1 MTAATH
7 SPLFPRVPDSADAVL
22 EGLDPEQREVA
33 TALHGPVCVLAGA
46 GTGKTRAI
54 THRIAYGVRA
64 GILQPS
70 SVLAVTFTNRAA
82 GEMRGRLRQL
92 GATGVQARTF
102 HSAALR
108 QLQYFWPKAVGG
120 PLPRLIDRKIQLVAD
135 AAAACRIR
143 LDRGELR
150 DVTAEIEWSKVT
162 QTVPADYPPAVAK
175 AAREAPRDPA
185 EIAQLYAAY
194 EDLKRERGV
203 IDFED
208 VLLLTVAV
216 LQDRQDI
223 AEQVRAQYQHFVVD
237 EYQDVSPLQQRLL
250 ELWLGDRESL
260 CVVGD
265 ASQTIYSFTGATPDH
280 LLDFRTK
287 HPGATV
293 VKLVRDYRSTP
304 QVVRLANGLLA
315 QAHGRAADHR
325 LELVSQRG
333 PGPDPVFTEYTD
345 EPAEAEGAAR
355 RIGELIGAGVR
366 PSEIAV
372 LFRTN
377 SQSEI
382 YEQALAD
389 AGVPYQLRGAER
401 FFDRPE
407 VRKAGSALRAAARFG
422 GNDSLLDDVVD
433 LPSQVRAVLSGEG
446 WTAQPPA
453 GSGAVRERWESLAA
467 LVNLA
472 QDFAAAK
479 PDATLAG
486 LVAELDERAGAQHA
500 PTVQGVTLASL
511 HSAKGLEWD
520 VVFLVGVA
528 EGMMPITYAK
538 TDEQIEEERRLLYV
552 GVTRARERLHVSWSR
567 GRAPGGGAH
576 PPPPRGRGAGGG
588 GARGRAPARRPG
600 RAAPRPPRGGG
611 DRGAGPR
618 PPYPGAGARRRGG
631 GPHRRPS
638 RFLDGLRSGSQAGR
652 AAAAGGGAAGG
663 VERGVSGRATAVSAA
678 PAPRRR
684 QRGPAR
690 CRVCGRTLT
699 DAGEMKLM
707 RCEDCPSDMDEGV
720 YERLHDWRSEQA
732 RRSGQPAFC
741 VFTDKTLMAIAE
753 TVPEDPPGLARI
765 PGVGKRKL
773 DRYGADVLAICAGG
787 DGVQDKDQD

>member
-7 SPLFPRVPDSADAVL
+7 SSLFPQAPESADAVL

-92 GATGVQARTF
+92 GAQGVQARTF

-108 QLQYFWPKAVGG
+108 QLQFFWPKAIGG
-120 PLPRLIDRKIQLVAD
+120 SLPRLVDRKIQLVAD

-162 QTVPADYPPAVAK
+162 QTVPADYAPAVVK
-175 AAREAPRDPA
+175 AGRESPRDPA
-185 EIAQLYAAY
+185 EIAQIYSVY
-194 EDLKRERGV
+194 EDLKRDRAV

-216 LQDRQDI
+216 LQDRHDI
-223 AEQVRAQYQHFVVD
+223 ADQVRAQYQHFVVD

-250 ELWLGDRESL
+250 ELWLGDRDSL

-280 LLDFRTK
+280 LLDFRTR

-304 QVVRLANGLLA
+304 QVVHLANGLLA
-315 QAHGRAADHR
+315 QARGRAADHR
-325 LELVSQRG
+325 LELVSQRPAG
-333 PGPDPVFTEYTD
+333 PEPVHTEYTD

-355 RIGELIGAGVR
+355 RIRELVDSGV
-366 PSEIAV
+366 PAAEIAV

-377 SQSEI
+377 AQSET

-407 VRKAGSALRAAARFG
+407 VRKAGVALRAAARFG
-422 GNDSLLDDVVD
+422 GNDALLDDTVD

-446 WTAQPPA
+446 WTTTPPA

-472 QDFAAAK
+472 QDVAAAR
-479 PDATLAG
+479 PAATLADF
-486 LVAELDERAGAQHA
+486 VAELDERANAQHA

-520 VVFLVGVA
+520 AVFLVGVA

-552 GVTRARERLHVSWSR
+552 GVTRARERLYVSWSLSR
-567 GRAPGGGAH
+567 TPGG
-576 PPPPRGRGAGGG
+576 
-588 GARGRAPARRPG
+588 RPN
-600 RAAPRPPRGGG
+600 
-611 DRGAGPR
+611 
-618 PPYPGAGARRRGG
+618 
-631 GPHRRPS
+631 RRPS
-638 RFLDGLRSGSQAGR
+638 RFLDGLRPGSTGTVGR
-652 AAAAGGGAAGG
+652 GGGAGTGG
-663 VERGVSGRATAVSAA
+663 VERGFSGGPGQV
-678 PAPRRR
+678 APRRT
-684 QRGPAR
+684 QRTPAR

-707 RCEDCPSDMDEGV
+707 RCDGCPSDMDEGL
-720 YERLHDWRSEQA
+720 YERLREWRADQA
-732 RRSGQPAFC
+732 RLSGQPAFC
-741 VFTDKTLMAIAE
+741 VFTDRTLMAIAE
-753 TVPEDPPGLARI
+753 SAPDDDRELARI
-765 PGVGKRKL
+765 PGVGMRKL
-773 DRYGADVLAICAGG
+773 NRYGADVLAICAGQEPGEDPAG
-787 DGVQDKDQD
+787 D

>member
-1 MTAATH
+1 MTPATH
-7 SPLFPRVPDSADAVL
+7 SPLFPQVPGTADAVL
-22 EGLDPEQREVA
+22 DGLDPEQREVA

-92 GATGVQARTF
+92 GAQGVQARTF

-120 PLPRLIDRKIQLVAD
+120 SMPRLVDRKIQLVAD
-135 AAAACRIR
+135 AAAACKLR

-162 QTVPADYPPAVAK
+162 QTVPADYAYAAAK
-175 AAREAPRDPA
+175 AGREAPRDRA
-185 EIAQLYAAY
+185 EIAHVYAAY
-194 EDLKRERGV
+194 EDLKRNRAV

-216 LQDRQDI
+216 LQDRHDI

-250 ELWLGDRESL
+250 ELWLGERDSL

-280 LLDFRTK
+280 LLDFRAR
-287 HPGATV
+287 HPRATV
-293 VKLVRDYRSTP
+293 VKLIRDYRSTP
-304 QVVRLANGLLA
+304 QVVHLANGLLT
-315 QAHGRAADHR
+315 QARGRAADHR
-325 LELVSQRG
+325 LELVSQRA
-333 PGPDPVFTEYTD
+333 PGPEPVYSEYTD
-345 EPAEAEGAAR
+345 EPTEAEGAAR
-355 RIGELIGAGVR
+355 RIRELIDAGVAA
-366 PSEIAV
+366 SEIAV

-377 SQSEI
+377 SQSET

-407 VRKAGSALRAAARFG
+407 VRKAGVALRGAARFG
-422 GNDSLLDDVVD
+422 GNDALLDDVVD

-446 WTAQPPA
+446 WTSTPPA

-472 QDFAAAK
+472 QDFSAAR
-479 PDATLAG
+479 PGATLG
-486 LVAELDERAGAQHA
+486 DLVAELDERAGAQHA

-511 HSAKGLEWD
+511 HAAKGLEWD
-520 VVFLVGVA
+520 VVFLVGIA
-528 EGMMPITYAK
+528 EGMVPITYAR

-552 GVTRARERLHVSWSR
+552 GVTRARERLHLSWALS
-567 GRAPGGGAH
+567 RAPGGRH
-576 PPPPRGRGAGGG
+576 T
-588 GARGRAPARRPG
+588 
-600 RAAPRPPRGGG
+600 
-611 DRGAGPR
+611 
-618 PPYPGAGARRRGG
+618 
-631 GPHRRPS
+631 RRPS
-638 RFLDGLRSGSQAGR
+638 RFLDGLRPGTAATAGR
-652 AAAAGGGAAGG
+652 TGTGAAGG
-663 VERGVSGRATAVSAA
+663 VERGAAARTSAV
-678 PAPRRR
+678 PRRTR
-684 QRGPAR
+684 RTVAR
-690 CRVCGRTLT
+690 CRVCGRTLG

-707 RCEDCPSDMDEGV
+707 RCEDCPSDMDEGL
-720 YERLHDWRSEQA
+720 YERLREWRAVQA
-732 RRSGQPAFC
+732 ERSGQPDFC
-741 VFTDKTLMAIAE
+741 VFTDRTLMAIAE
-753 TVPEDPPGLARI
+753 ARPDDSAGLSRI
-765 PGVGKRKL
+765 PGVRARKL
-773 DRYGADVLAICAGG
+773 QRYGADVLAICAGQEIG
-787 DGVQDKDQD
+787 AGGGRD

>member
-7 SPLFPRVPDSADAVL
+7 SPLFPQAPRSADAVL

-33 TALHGPVCVLAGA
+33 TSLHGPVCVLAGA

-92 GATGVQARTF
+92 GAQGVQARTF

-108 QLQYFWPKAVGG
+108 QLQYFWPKAIGG
-120 PLPRLIDRKIQLVAD
+120 ALPRLVDRKIQLVAD

-150 DVTAEIEWSKVT
+150 DATAEIEWSKVT
-162 QTVPADYPPAVAK
+162 QTVPADYALAAAK
-175 AAREAPRDPA
+175 AGREAPRDPA
-185 EIAQLYAAY
+185 EIAQIYSAY
-194 EDLKRERGV
+194 EDLKRDRGV

-216 LQDRQDI
+216 LQDRHDI
-223 AEQVRAQYQHFVVD
+223 AEQVRAQYHHFVVD

-250 ELWLGDRESL
+250 ELWLGERDNL

-280 LLDFRTK
+280 LLDFRTR

-304 QVVRLANGLLA
+304 QVVHLANGLLS
-315 QAHGRAADHR
+315 QARGRAADHR
-325 LELVSQRG
+325 LELVSQRA
-333 PGPDPVFTEYTD
+333 PGPEPVYAEYTD

-355 RIGELIGAGVR
+355 RIRDLLAAGV
-366 PSEIAV
+366 PAAEIAV

-377 SQSEI
+377 AQSET

-389 AGVPYQLRGAER
+389 AGIPYQLRGAER

-407 VRKAGSALRAAARFG
+407 VRKAGVALRGAARFG
-422 GNDSLLDDVVD
+422 GNDTLLEDAVD

-446 WTAQPPA
+446 WSPQPPA

-467 LVNLA
+467 LVSLA
-472 QDFAAAK
+472 QDFEAAR
-479 PDATLAG
+479 PGATLAD
-486 LVAELDERAGAQHA
+486 LVAELDERANAQHA

-528 EGMMPITYAK
+528 EGMMPITYAR

-552 GVTRARERLHVSWSR
+552 GVTRARERLHVSWALARS
-567 GRAPGGGAH
+567 PGG
-576 PPPPRGRGAGGG
+576 
-588 GARGRAPARRPG
+588 RPS
-600 RAAPRPPRGGG
+600 
-611 DRGAGPR
+611 
-618 PPYPGAGARRRGG
+618 
-631 GPHRRPS
+631 RRPS
-638 RFLDGLRSGSQAGR
+638 RFLDGLRPGSGTGAARGGGASGGIER
-652 AAAAGGGAAGG
+652 GFGGAAAGTPG
-663 VERGVSGRATAVSAA
+663 VV
-678 PAPRRR
+678 RRT
-684 QRGPAR
+684 QRTPAR

-699 DAGEMKLM
+699 DAGELKLM
-707 RCEDCPSDMDEGV
+707 RCEGCPSDMDEGV
-720 YERLHDWRSEQA
+720 YERLREWRAAQA
-732 RRSGQPAFC
+732 RRNGQPAFC

-753 TVPEDPPGLARI
+753 AVPDEPGALARI
-765 PGVGKRKL
+765 PGVGARKL
-773 DRYGADVLAICAGG
+773 NRYGADVLAICAGQPLTDEDEG
-787 DGVQDKDQD
+787 EGGGTDANSSKK

>member
-1 MTAATH
+1 MRPGHHSRPGGTRRVTPAALVRLRLPPCGQPAHPSPPTWQHGRVTAATH
-7 SPLFPRVPDSADAVL
+7 STLFPRTPDSADAVL

-92 GATGVQARTF
+92 GAAGVQARTF

-120 PLPRLIDRKIQLVAD
+120 SMPRLVDRKIQLVAD

-150 DVTAEIEWSKVT
+150 DVTGEIEWSKVT
-162 QTVPADYPPAVAK
+162 QTVPGEYALAAAK
-175 AAREAPRDPA
+175 AGRETPRAAA

-194 EDLKRERGV
+194 EDLKRGRAV

-208 VLLLTVAV
+208 VLLLTVAI
-216 LQDRQDI
+216 LQDRHDI
-223 AEQVRAQYQHFVVD
+223 AEQVRSQYQHFVVD

-250 ELWLGDRESL
+250 ELWLGRRDSL

-280 LLDFRTK
+280 LLDFRTR

-304 QVVRLANGLLA
+304 QVVHLANGLLA

-325 LELVSQRG
+325 LELISQRR
-333 PGPDPVFTEYTD
+333 PGPEPVYTEYTD
-345 EPAEAEGAAR
+345 EPAEAEGAAH
-355 RIGELIGAGVR
+355 RIRDLMGAGVR
-366 PSEIAV
+366 ASEIAI

-377 SQSEI
+377 SQSET

-407 VRKAGSALRAAARFG
+407 VRRAIVNLRGAARFG
-422 GNDSLLDDVVD
+422 GNDSRLDDAVD

-446 WTAQPPA
+446 WTTAPPA

-472 QDFAAAK
+472 QDFATARAG
-479 PDATLAG
+479 ATLND

-500 PTVQGVTLASL
+500 PTVEGVTLASL

-520 VVFLVGVA
+520 AVFLVGVA

-538 TDEQIEEERRLLYV
+538 TDEQVEEERRLLYV
-552 GVTRARERLHVSWSR
+552 GVTRARERLHVSWSLSR
-567 GRAPGGGAH
+567 SPGG
-576 PPPPRGRGAGGG
+576 
-588 GARGRAPARRPG
+588 RPN
-600 RAAPRPPRGGG
+600 
-611 DRGAGPR
+611 
-618 PPYPGAGARRRGG
+618 
-631 GPHRRPS
+631 RRPS
-638 RFLDGLRSGSQAGR
+638 RFLDGLRPGSTPTAGR
-652 AAAAGGGAAGG
+652 AAAGGPGG
-663 VERGVSGRATAVSAA
+663 VERGFTSPVGAV
-678 PAPRRR
+678 PRRT
-684 QRGPAR
+684 QRTPAR

-707 RCEDCPSDMDEGV
+707 RCEDCPSDMDEGL
-720 YERLHDWRSEQA
+720 YERLRDWRAVQA
-732 RRSGQPAFC
+732 QRSGQPAFC

-753 TVPEDPPGLARI
+753 AVPDEEHELARI
-765 PGVGKRKL
+765 PGVGMRKL
-773 DRYGADVLAICAGG
+773 NRYGTDVLAICAGQEVSG
-787 DGVQDKDQD
+787 EEDED

>member
-1 MTAATH
+1 VTAATH
-7 SPLFPRVPDSADAVL
+7 STLFPQVPDSADAVL

-33 TALHGPVCVLAGA
+33 TALRGPVCVLAGA

-70 SVLAVTFTNRAA
+70 SVLAVTFTTRAA

-92 GATGVQARTF
+92 GAAGVQARTF

-120 PLPRLIDRKIQLVAD
+120 SMPRLVDRKIQLVAD

-162 QTVPADYPPAVAK
+162 QTVPADYAPAAAK
-175 AAREAPRDPA
+175 AGRDTPRDPA
-185 EIAQLYAAY
+185 EIAQLYSVY
-194 EDLKRERGV
+194 EGLKRDRSV

-208 VLLLTVAV
+208 VLLLTVAI
-216 LQDRQDI
+216 LQDRHDI
-223 AEQVRAQYQHFVVD
+223 AEQVRSQYQHFVVD

-250 ELWLGDRESL
+250 DLWLGERDNL

-280 LLDFRTK
+280 LLDFRTR
-287 HPGATV
+287 HPAATV

-304 QVVRLANGLLA
+304 QVVHLANGLLA
-315 QAHGRAADHR
+315 QARGRAADHR
-325 LELVSQRG
+325 LELISQREAG
-333 PGPDPVFTEYTD
+333 PEPGYTECTD

-355 RIGELIGAGVR
+355 RISELMDAGV
-366 PSEIAV
+366 PASEIAI

-377 SQSEI
+377 SQSET

-389 AGVPYQLRGAER
+389 AGIPYQLRGAER

-407 VRKAGSALRAAARFG
+407 VRKAGVALRGAARFG

-446 WTAQPPA
+446 WTPQPPA

-472 QDFAAAK
+472 HDFAAAK
-479 PDATLAG
+479 PGATLG
-486 LVAELDERAGAQHA
+486 DLVAELDERANAQHA

-552 GVTRARERLHVSWSR
+552 GVTRAREHLHVSWSLSR
-567 GRAPGGGAH
+567 SPGG
-576 PPPPRGRGAGGG
+576 
-588 GARGRAPARRPG
+588 RPN
-600 RAAPRPPRGGG
+600 
-611 DRGAGPR
+611 
-618 PPYPGAGARRRGG
+618 
-631 GPHRRPS
+631 RRPS
-638 RFLDGLRSGSQAGR
+638 RFLDGLRPGSAAAVGR
-652 AAAAGGGAAGG
+652 AAAGGPGG
-663 VERGVSGRATAVSAA
+663 VERGFTSRPDAV
-678 PAPRRR
+678 PRRT
-684 QRGPAR
+684 QRTPAR

-707 RCEDCPSDMDEGV
+707 RCEDCPSDMDEGL
-720 YERLHDWRSEQA
+720 YERLREWRADQA
-732 RRSGQPAFC
+732 QRSGQPAFC

-753 TVPEDPPGLARI
+753 AVPDDEGELARI
-765 PGVGKRKL
+765 PGVGVRKL
-773 DRYGADVLAICAGG
+773 NRYGIDVLALCAGREPGEDTEG
-787 DGVQDKDQD
+787 D

>member
-7 SPLFPRVPDSADAVL
+7 SPLFPQVPDSADAVL

-33 TALHGPVCVLAGA
+33 TALRGPVCVLAGA

-64 GILQPS
+64 GVLQSS

-108 QLQYFWPKAVGG
+108 QLQYFWPKAIGG
-120 PLPRLIDRKIQLVAD
+120 SIPRLVDRKIQLVAD

-162 QTVPADYPPAVAK
+162 QTVPSDYAAAAAK
-175 AAREAPRDPA
+175 AGRDVPRAPA

-194 EDLKRERGV
+194 EDVKRDRAV

-216 LQDRQDI
+216 LQDRHDI
-223 AEQVRAQYQHFVVD
+223 AEQVRSQYQHFVVD

-250 ELWLGDRESL
+250 ELWLGDRDNL

-280 LLDFRTK
+280 LLDFRAR

-304 QVVRLANGLLA
+304 QVVHLANGLLS
-315 QAHGRAADHR
+315 QARGRAADHR
-325 LELVSQRG
+325 LELISQRAAG
-333 PGPDPVFTEYTD
+333 PEPVYADYTD

-355 RIGELIGAGVR
+355 RIRDLMAAGV
-366 PSEIAV
+366 PASEMAI

-377 SQSEI
+377 SQSET

-407 VRKAGSALRAAARFG
+407 VRKAGVALRGAARFG

-446 WTAQPPA
+446 WTSEPPA

-472 QDFAAAK
+472 QDFAAAR
-479 PDATLAG
+479 PGATLAD
-486 LVAELDERAGAQHA
+486 LVAELDERANAQHA

-520 VVFLVGVA
+520 AVFLVGVA
-528 EGMMPITYAK
+528 EGMMPISYAK

-552 GVTRARERLHVSWSR
+552 GVTRARERLHVSWALARSPGSR
-567 GRAPGGGAH
+567 PN
-576 PPPPRGRGAGGG
+576 
-588 GARGRAPARRPG
+588 
-600 RAAPRPPRGGG
+600 
-611 DRGAGPR
+611 
-618 PPYPGAGARRRGG
+618 
-631 GPHRRPS
+631 RRPS
-638 RFLDGLRSGSQAGR
+638 RFLDGLRPGSS
-652 AAAAGGGAAGG
+652 GAAGRPG
-663 VERGVSGRATAVSAA
+663 LVAPGGIERGYTSTGPQAV
-678 PAPRRR
+678 PRRA
-684 QRGPAR
+684 QRTVAR

-707 RCEDCPSDMDEGV
+707 RCEDCPSDMDEGL
-720 YERLHDWRSEQA
+720 YERLREWREVQA
-732 RRSGQPAFC
+732 QRSGQPAFC

-753 TVPEDPPGLARI
+753 TVPDDEGELARI
-765 PGVGKRKL
+765 PGVGVRKL
-773 DRYGADVLAICAGG
+773 NRYGADVLAICGGQEPAEGAAGG
-787 DGVQDKDQD
+787 

>member
-1 MTAATH
+1 MTPAGLVRLRGAACGQPAHPSRATWQHGGVTAATH
-7 SPLFPRVPDSADAVL
+7 SPLFSPAPESADAVL
-22 EGLDPEQREVA
+22 DGLDPEQREVA
-33 TALHGPVCVLAGA
+33 TSLHGPVCVLAGA

-92 GATGVQARTF
+92 GAHGVQARTF

-120 PLPRLIDRKIQLVAD
+120 GMPRLVDRKVQLVAD
-135 AAAACRIR
+135 AAAACRVR
-143 LDRGELR
+143 LDRNELR

-162 QTVPADYPPAVAK
+162 QTVPADYPLAAAK
-175 AAREAPRDPA
+175 AGREAPRDPA
-185 EIAQLYAAY
+185 EVAQLYSVY
-194 EDLKRERGV
+194 EDLKRDRSV

-208 VLLLTVAV
+208 VLLLTVGI

-250 ELWLGDRESL
+250 ELWLGDRDSL

-280 LLDFRTK
+280 LLDFRTR

-304 QVVRLANGLLA
+304 QVVHLANGLLS
-315 QAHGRAADHR
+315 QARGRAADHR
-325 LELVSQRG
+325 LELVSQRA
-333 PGPDPVFTEYTD
+333 PGPEPAYTEYTD

-355 RIGELIGAGVR
+355 RIQDLIASGV
-366 PSEIAV
+366 PASEIAI

-377 SQSEI
+377 SQSET

-389 AGVPYQLRGAER
+389 VGVSYQLRGAER

-407 VRKAGSALRAAARFG
+407 VRKASVALRGAARFG
-422 GNDSLLDDVVD
+422 SNDSLLDDADD

-472 QDFAAAK
+472 QDFAAAR
-479 PDATLAG
+479 PGATLG
-486 LVAELDERAGAQHA
+486 DLVAELDERANAQHA

-528 EGMMPITYAK
+528 EGMIPITYAR

-552 GVTRARERLHVSWSR
+552 GVTRAREQLHVSWSLSR
-567 GRAPGGGAH
+567 SPGG
-576 PPPPRGRGAGGG
+576 
-588 GARGRAPARRPG
+588 RPN
-600 RAAPRPPRGGG
+600 
-611 DRGAGPR
+611 
-618 PPYPGAGARRRGG
+618 
-631 GPHRRPS
+631 RRPS
-638 RFLDGLRSGSQAGR
+638 RFLDGLRPGSAATAGR
-652 AAAAGGGAAGG
+652 VAAGAPGG
-663 VERGVSGRATAVSAA
+663 VERGFTASAGAGGVAA
-678 PAPRRR
+678 PGGVVAPRRT
-684 QRGPAR
+684 QRTPAR

-707 RCEDCPSDMDEGV
+707 RCEDCPSDMDEGL
-720 YERLHDWRSEQA
+720 YERLREWRADQA
-732 RRSGQPAFC
+732 RLSGQPAFC

-753 TVPEDPPGLARI
+753 AVPDDERELARI
-765 PGVGKRKL
+765 PGVGMRKL
-773 DRYGADVLAICAGG
+773 RRYGRDVLAICAGRAPDGGEDG
-787 DGVQDKDQD
+787 D

>member
-1 MTAATH
+1 
-7 SPLFPRVPDSADAVL
+7 VL

-92 GATGVQARTF
+92 GAAGVQARTF

-108 QLQYFWPKAVGG
+108 QLQYFWPKAIGG
-120 PLPRLIDRKIQLVAD
+120 SMPRLVDRKIQLVAD

-143 LDRGELR
+143 LDRNELR
-150 DVTAEIEWSKVT
+150 DVTAEIEWAKVT
-162 QTVPADYPPAVAK
+162 QTVPADYALSAAK
-175 AAREAPRDPA
+175 AGREAPRNPA
-185 EIAQLYAAY
+185 EIAQLYNVY
-194 EDLKRERGV
+194 EALKRDRSL

-208 VLLLTVAV
+208 VLLLTVGI
-216 LQDRQDI
+216 LQDRHDI
-223 AEQVRAQYQHFVVD
+223 ADQVRSQYQHFVVD

-250 ELWLGDRESL
+250 ELWLGDRDNL

-280 LLDFRTK
+280 LLDFRTR

-304 QVVRLANGLLA
+304 QVVHLANGLLA
-315 QAHGRAADHR
+315 QARGRAADHR
-325 LELVSQRG
+325 LELISQRPSG
-333 PGPDPVFTEYTD
+333 PEPVYTEYTD

-355 RIGELIGAGVR
+355 RIRELMGSGVPAG
-366 PSEIAV
+366 EIAI

-377 SQSEI
+377 SQSET

-407 VRKAGSALRAAARFG
+407 VRKAGIALRGAARFG
-422 GNDSLLDDVVD
+422 GNDSLLDDAVD

-446 WTAQPPA
+446 WTTEPPA

-479 PDATLAG
+479 PGATLAD
-486 LVAELDERAGAQHA
+486 LVAELDERANAQHA

-552 GVTRARERLHVSWSR
+552 GVTRARHHLHVSWSLT
-567 GRAPGGGAH
+567 RAPGG
-576 PPPPRGRGAGGG
+576 
-588 GARGRAPARRPG
+588 RPN
-600 RAAPRPPRGGG
+600 
-611 DRGAGPR
+611 
-618 PPYPGAGARRRGG
+618 
-631 GPHRRPS
+631 RRPS
-638 RFLDGLRSGSQAGR
+638 RFLNGLRPGSTATAGR
-652 AAAAGGGAAGG
+652 TAAGSAG
-663 VERGVSGRATAVSAA
+663 VERGFTSRPEA
-678 PAPRRR
+678 APRRTPR
-684 QRGPAR
+684 APAR

-707 RCEDCPSDMDEGV
+707 RCEECPSDMDEGL
-720 YERLHDWRSEQA
+720 YERLRAWRGVQA
-732 RRSGQPAFC
+732 RLSGQPDFC
-741 VFTDKTLMAIAE
+741 VFTDRTLMAIAE
-753 TVPEDPPGLARI
+753 AEPTSPVELSRI
-765 PGVGKRKL
+765 PGVLKRKL
-773 DRYGADVLAICAGG
+773 ERYGADVLAICAGQEVEEG
-787 DGVQDKDQD
+787 SDGE

>member
-7 SPLFPRVPDSADAVL
+7 STLFPQVPDSADAVL
-22 EGLDPEQREVA
+22 DGLDPEQRAVA

-92 GATGVQARTF
+92 GASGVQARTF

-120 PLPRLIDRKIQLVAD
+120 GLPRIVDRKIQIVAD

-162 QTVPADYPPAVAK
+162 QTVPADYAAAAAK

-185 EIAQLYAAY
+185 EIAQIYATY
-194 EDLKRERGV
+194 EDLKRDRAV

-208 VLLLTVAV
+208 VLLLTVGI

-223 AEQVRAQYQHFVVD
+223 AEAVRAQYQHFVVD

-250 ELWLGDRESL
+250 DLWLGERDSL

-280 LLDFRTK
+280 LLDFRTR

-293 VKLVRDYRSTP
+293 VKLVRDYRSSP
-304 QVVRLANGLLA
+304 QVVHLANGLLA
-315 QAHGRAADHR
+315 QARGRAAEHR
-325 LELVSQRG
+325 LELISQRE
-333 PGPDPVFTEYTD
+333 PGPEPVYTEYTD

-355 RIGELIGAGVR
+355 RIRDLLASGV
-366 PSEIAV
+366 PAAEIAI

-407 VRKAGSALRAAARFG
+407 VRKAGVALRGAARFG
-422 GNDSLLDDVVD
+422 GNDTLLDDVVD

-446 WTAQPPA
+446 WTSRPPA

-467 LVNLA
+467 LANLA

-479 PDATLAG
+479 PDATLG
-486 LVAELDERAGAQHA
+486 DLVAELDERASAQHA

-511 HSAKGLEWD
+511 HSSKGLEWD

-552 GVTRARERLHVSWSR
+552 GVTRARQHLSVSWALSR
-567 GRAPGGGAH
+567 SPGG
-576 PPPPRGRGAGGG
+576 
-588 GARGRAPARRPG
+588 RPN
-600 RAAPRPPRGGG
+600 
-611 DRGAGPR
+611 
-618 PPYPGAGARRRGG
+618 
-631 GPHRRPS
+631 RRPS
-638 RFLDGLRSGSQAGR
+638 RFLDGLRPGSVTTTGR
-652 AAAAGGGAAGG
+652 GARAGAAGG
-663 VERGVSGRATAVSAA
+663 IERGFAGSATS
-678 PAPRRR
+678 PAPRRTSR
-684 QRGPAR
+684 IPAR
-690 CRVCGRTLT
+690 CRVCGRTLS

-707 RCEDCPSDMDEGV
+707 RCEDCPSDMDEGL
-720 YERLHDWRSEQA
+720 YERLREWRAVQA
-732 RRSGQPAFC
+732 QRSGQPAFC

-753 TVPEDPPGLARI
+753 AVPDDEGDLARI
-765 PGVGKRKL
+765 PGVGVRKL
-773 DRYGADVLAICAGG
+773 NRYGADVLSICAGQEVEVGAEG
-787 DGVQDKDQD
+787 D

>member
-7 SPLFPRVPDSADAVL
+7 STLFPQAPDSADAVL
-22 EGLDPEQREVA
+22 EGLDPEQRAVA

-92 GATGVQARTF
+92 GAHGVQARTF

-108 QLQYFWPKAVGG
+108 QLQYFWPKAIGG
-120 PLPRLIDRKIQLVAD
+120 GMPRLIDRKIQLVAD
-135 AAAACRIR
+135 AAAIQGTR

-162 QTVPADYPPAVAK
+162 QTIPADYPYAAAK
-175 AAREAPRDPA
+175 AGRETPRDPA
-185 EIAQLYAAY
+185 EISHLYAAY
-194 EDLKRERGV
+194 EDLKRDRAV

-208 VLLLTVAV
+208 VLLLTVAI
-216 LQDRQDI
+216 LQDRHDI

-250 ELWLGDRESL
+250 ELWLGDRDNL

-280 LLDFRTK
+280 LLDFRTR
-287 HPGATV
+287 HPRATV

-304 QVVRLANGLLA
+304 QVVHLANGLLA
-315 QAHGRAADHR
+315 QARGRAADHR
-325 LELVSQRG
+325 LELVSQRA
-333 PGPDPVFTEYTD
+333 PGPEPVHTEYTD

-355 RIGELIGAGVR
+355 RIRELIDAGV
-366 PSEIAV
+366 PAAEIAV

-377 SQSEI
+377 AQSET

-407 VRKAGSALRAAARFG
+407 VRKAGIALRGAARFG

-446 WTAQPPA
+446 WTTEPPA

-472 QDFAAAK
+472 QDLAAAR
-479 PDATLAG
+479 PGATLG
-486 LVAELDERAGAQHA
+486 DFVTELDERANAQHA

-511 HSAKGLEWD
+511 HAAKGLEWD
-520 VVFLVGVA
+520 VVFLVGIA
-528 EGMMPITYAK
+528 EGMLPITYAK

-552 GVTRARERLHVSWSR
+552 GVTRARERLHVSWALSR
-567 GRAPGGGAH
+567 SPGG
-576 PPPPRGRGAGGG
+576 
-588 GARGRAPARRPG
+588 RPN
-600 RAAPRPPRGGG
+600 
-611 DRGAGPR
+611 
-618 PPYPGAGARRRGG
+618 
-631 GPHRRPS
+631 RRPS
-638 RFLDGLRSGSQAGR
+638 RFLDGLRPGTTATVGRTGSGAT
-652 AAAAGGGAAGG
+652 GG
-663 VERGVSGRATAVSAA
+663 VEPGKAA
-678 PAPRRR
+678 GAALAPRRA
-684 QRGPAR
+684 QRTPAR

-707 RCEDCPSDMDEGV
+707 RCEDCPSDMDEGL
-720 YERLHDWRSEQA
+720 YERLREWRAGQA
-732 RRSGQPAFC
+732 ERSGQPDFC
-741 VFTDKTLMAIAE
+741 VFTDRTLMAIAE
-753 TVPEDPPGLARI
+753 ARPESPAELSRI
-765 PGVGKRKL
+765 PGVLSRKL
-773 DRYGADVLAICAGG
+773 RSYGTDVLAICAGREVGEVGGG
-787 DGVQDKDQD
+787 D

>member
-1 MTAATH
+1 VTAATH
-7 SPLFPRVPDSADAVL
+7 STLFPQVPDTADAVL
-22 EGLDPEQREVA
+22 DGLDPEQREVA

-92 GATGVQARTF
+92 GAGGVQARTF

-120 PLPRLIDRKIQLVAD
+120 SLPRLVDRKIQLVAD

-150 DVTAEIEWSKVT
+150 DVTGEIEWCKVT
-162 QTVPADYPPAVAK
+162 QTIPADY
-175 AAREAPRDPA
+175 AAAAALAGREAPRDPA
-185 EIAQLYAAY
+185 ETAKIYSAY
-194 EDLKRERGV
+194 EDLKRDRSV

-208 VLLLTVAV
+208 VLLLTVAI
-216 LQDRQDI
+216 LQDRHDI
-223 AEQVRAQYQHFVVD
+223 AEQVRSQYQHFVVD

-250 ELWLGDRESL
+250 ELWLGERDSL

-280 LLDFRTK
+280 LLDFRTR

-304 QVVRLANGLLA
+304 QVVRLANGLLS
-315 QAHGRAADHR
+315 QARGRAAEHR
-325 LELVSQRG
+325 LELISQRP
-333 PGPDPVFTEYTD
+333 PGAEPVYAEYTD

-355 RIGELIGAGVR
+355 RIRDLIASGVPAG
-366 PSEIAV
+366 EIAI

-377 SQSEI
+377 SQSET

-389 AGVPYQLRGAER
+389 AGVSYQLRGAER

-446 WTAQPPA
+446 WTSKPPA

-472 QDFAAAK
+472 QDFATAK
-479 PDATLAG
+479 PGATLG
-486 LVAELDERAGAQHA
+486 DLVAELDERASAQHA

-538 TDEQIEEERRLLYV
+538 TEEQIEEERRLLYV
-552 GVTRARERLHVSWSR
+552 GVTRAREHLFVSWALARSPG
-567 GRAPGGGAH
+567 GRAG
-576 PPPPRGRGAGGG
+576 
-588 GARGRAPARRPG
+588 
-600 RAAPRPPRGGG
+600 
-611 DRGAGPR
+611 
-618 PPYPGAGARRRGG
+618 
-631 GPHRRPS
+631 RRPS
-638 RFLDGLRSGSQAGR
+638 RFLDGLRPGSTATAGR
-652 AAAAGGGAAGG
+652 GGGGASGG
-663 VERGVSGRATAVSAA
+663 IERGAGTRGATAA
-678 PAPRRR
+678 RRTSR
-684 QRGPAR
+684 SPAR

-707 RCEDCPSDMDEGV
+707 RCDGCPSDMDEGL
-720 YERLHDWRSEQA
+720 YERLREWRAVQA
-732 RRSGQPAFC
+732 QRTGQPAFC

-753 TVPEDPPGLARI
+753 TAPDDEGELARI
-765 PGVGKRKL
+765 PGVGVRKL
-773 DRYGADVLAICAGG
+773 NRFGAEVLAICAGREVGG
-787 DGVQDKDQD
+787 DGEGD

>member
-7 SPLFPRVPDSADAVL
+7 STLFPPVPDSADAVL
-22 EGLDPEQREVA
+22 EGLDPEQRAVA

-64 GILQPS
+64 GILQPP

-92 GATGVQARTF
+92 GAAGVQARTF

-120 PLPRLIDRKIQLVAD
+120 SLPRIIDRKIQVVAD
-135 AAAACRIR
+135 AAAACRLR
-143 LDRGELR
+143 LDRNELR
-150 DVTAEIEWSKVT
+150 DATAEIEWAKVT
-162 QTVPADYPPAVAK
+162 QTVPTDYAAAAAK
-175 AAREAPRDPA
+175 AGREAPRDPA
-185 EIAQLYAAY
+185 EIAQLYATY
-194 EDLKRERGV
+194 EDLKRERAV

-208 VLLLTVAV
+208 VLLLTVGI
-216 LQDRQDI
+216 LQDRHDI
-223 AEQVRAQYQHFVVD
+223 AEAVRAQYQHFVVD

-250 ELWLGDRESL
+250 ELWLGDRDSL

-280 LLDFRTK
+280 LLDFRLR

-304 QVVRLANGLLA
+304 QIVHLANGLLA

-325 LELVSQRG
+325 LELVSQRD
-333 PGPDPVFTEYTD
+333 PGPHPVYTEFTD

-355 RIGELIGAGVR
+355 RIRDLLASGIPAA
-366 PSEIAV
+366 EIAI

-389 AGVPYQLRGAER
+389 AGIPYQLRGAER

-407 VRKAGSALRAAARFG
+407 VRKAGIALRGAARFG
-422 GNDSLLDDVVD
+422 ANDSLLDDAVD

-446 WTAQPPA
+446 WSPVPPA

-472 QDFAAAK
+472 QDFAAAH
-479 PDATLAG
+479 PRATLAD

-520 VVFLVGVA
+520 AVFLVGCA
-528 EGMMPITYAK
+528 EGMMPITYAR

-552 GVTRARERLHVSWSR
+552 GVTRARESLHVSWSLSR
-567 GRAPGGGAH
+567 TPGGRAN
-576 PPPPRGRGAGGG
+576 
-588 GARGRAPARRPG
+588 
-600 RAAPRPPRGGG
+600 
-611 DRGAGPR
+611 
-618 PPYPGAGARRRGG
+618 
-631 GPHRRPS
+631 RRPS
-638 RFLDGLRSGSQAGR
+638 RFLDGLRPGSSATTGRPSFGGSGGT
-652 AAAAGGGAAGG
+652 GGI
-663 VERGVSGRATAVSAA
+663 ERGFGTLPTSS
-678 PAPRRR
+678 APRRTSR
-684 QRGPAR
+684 TPAR
-690 CRVCGRTLT
+690 CRVCGRTLSE
-699 DAGEMKLM
+699 AGEMKLM
-707 RCEDCPSDMDEGV
+707 RCDDCPSDMDEGL
-720 YERLHDWRSEQA
+720 YERLREWRTEQA
-732 RRSGQPAFC
+732 QRSGQPAFC
-741 VFTDKTLMAIAE
+741 VFTDRTLIAIAE
-753 TVPEDPPGLARI
+753 AAPDDEGELARI
-765 PGVGKRKL
+765 PGVGVRKL
-773 DRYGADVLAICAGG
+773 NRYGADVLAICAGG
-787 DGVQDKDQD
+787 HGGREATTTDTNSSKK

>member
-7 SPLFPRVPDSADAVL
+7 STLFPRVPDSADAVL
-22 EGLDPEQREVA
+22 EGLDPEQRAVA

-64 GILQPS
+64 GMLQPA
-70 SVLAVTFTNRAA
+70 SVLAVTFTARAA

-92 GATGVQARTF
+92 GAAGVQARTF

-120 PLPRLIDRKIQLVAD
+120 GMPRIVDRKIPLVAD

-143 LDRGELR
+143 LDRNELR
-150 DVTAEIEWSKVT
+150 DAAAEIEWSKVT
-162 QTVPADYPPAVAK
+162 QTVPADYAAAAAK
-175 AAREAPRDPA
+175 HGRETPRDPA
-185 EIAQLYAAY
+185 EIAQIYSTY
-194 EDLKRERGV
+194 EDLKRERAV

-208 VLLLTVAV
+208 VLLLTVGI
-216 LQDRQDI
+216 LQDRHDI
-223 AEQVRAQYQHFVVD
+223 AEQVRSQYQHFVVD

-250 ELWLGDRESL
+250 ELWLGDRDDL

-280 LLDFRTK
+280 LLDFRLR

-304 QVVRLANGLLA
+304 QVVHLANGLLA
-315 QAHGRAADHR
+315 QARGRAADHR
-325 LELVSQRG
+325 LELISQRP
-333 PGPDPVFTEYTD
+333 PGPEPRYTEYTD

-355 RIGELIGAGVR
+355 RIRDLIGSGV
-366 PSEIAV
+366 PASEIAV

-377 SQSEI
+377 SQSET

-422 GNDSLLDDVVD
+422 GNDSLLEDAVD

-446 WTAQPPA
+446 WTGEPPA

-472 QDFAAAK
+472 QDFATAR
-479 PDATLAG
+479 PDATLG
-486 LVAELDERAGAQHA
+486 DLVAELDERANAQHA

-528 EGMMPITYAK
+528 EGMMPITYAR

-552 GVTRARERLHVSWSR
+552 GVTRARQQLSVSWALSR
-567 GRAPGGGAH
+567 SPGS
-576 PPPPRGRGAGGG
+576 
-588 GARGRAPARRPG
+588 RPN
-600 RAAPRPPRGGG
+600 
-611 DRGAGPR
+611 
-618 PPYPGAGARRRGG
+618 
-631 GPHRRPS
+631 RRPS
-638 RFLDGLRSGSQAGR
+638 RFLDGLRPGSTAPGGRSGATAS
-652 AAAAGGGAAGG
+652 GG
-663 VERGVSGRATAVSAA
+663 VEQGSAGHRTAALAVGGGSGPVA
-678 PAPRRR
+678 RRTSR
-684 QRGPAR
+684 TPAR
-690 CRVCGRTLT
+690 CRVCGRSLRE
-699 DAGEMKLM
+699 AGEMKLM
-707 RCEDCPSDMDEGV
+707 RCEDCPSDMDEGL
-720 YERLHDWRSEQA
+720 YERLREWRAVQA
-732 RRSGQPAFC
+732 RRSGQPDFC
-741 VFTDKTLMAIAE
+741 VFTDRTLMAIAE
-753 TVPEDPPGLARI
+753 AGPSTPVELSRI
-765 PGVGKRKL
+765 PGVIARKL
-773 DRYGADVLAICAGG
+773 RRYGADVLDICAGREPLAE
-787 DGVQDKDQD
+787 DESD